1 MLAYLG
7 TTHTT
12 PYQEISLKIL
22 SEFTTWRS
30 DKSARIYLLTPNSQ
44 PSCGDAFLALPGLST
59 VPHNLQYLLFAMSLS
74 GAIVWWQQDNQINY
88 WHTQP
93 STGVAGQT
101 LQPQVAS
108 HEYCSNGK
116 SRNSLCSFLH
126 CLDDVF
132 ISLKPVL
139 PISWSRAMSQVFTIH
154 QARPFI
160 VTNNSEVIL
169 LFFCP
174 TPDIFYLRS
183 PPGLVIQK
191 L

>member
-1 MLAYLG
+1 MPYL
-7 TTHTT
+7 
-12 PYQEISLKIL
+12 EISLKIL
-22 SEFTTWRS
+22 SEFTIWRS

-108 HEYCSNGK
+108 HGYCSNGK

-139 PISWSRAMSQVFTIH
+139 PISWSNVTGVYYPSSSAIHCHQQQRGNSSFLLSDSRYILSQVTSWISHTETVKIH
-154 QARPFI
+154 RH
-160 VTNNSEVIL
+160 L
-169 LFFCP
+169 
-174 TPDIFYLRS
+174 
-183 PPGLVIQK
+183 
-191 L
+191 